1 MSLFPPLK
9 ACIAAPLLAILF
21 ITALP
26 IAAQAIEKAERVV
39 VIKNKKLLM
48 LLKDGEVLKAYKISL
63 GKAPQGPKTREG
75 DKRTPEGT
83 YTLDY
88 RKARSEYYRA
98 FHISYP
104 NEKDLENARRL
115 GVSPGGGIELHG
127 LPRNL
132 EDVGGLHRS
141 LNWTDGCIAV
151 TNREMDELW
160 TLVADGTPIE
170 IRP

>member
-1 MSLFPPLK
+1 MSLSPRLR
-9 ACIAAPLLAILF
+9 ARIAVPLLVLL
-21 ITALP
+21 ALVTLP
-26 IAAQAIEKAERVV
+26 HRSGALDRAERVV

-48 LLKDGEVLKAYKISL
+48 LLRDGEVMKAYKVSL
-63 GKAPQGPKTREG
+63 GKEPQGAKVREG
-75 DKRTPEGT
+75 DKKTPEGS

-88 RKARSEYYRA
+88 RKQRSEYYRA

-104 NEKDLENARRL
+104 NEKDLEKARRL
-115 GVSPGGGIELHG
+115 GVSPGGDIELHG
-127 LPRNL
+127 IPRDL
-132 EDVGGLHRS
+132 EDVGGFHRV

-151 TNREMDELW
+151 TNREMDEIW